1 MRWQQHTWPFKT
13 YESPSRTIVISMLV
27 ASLDATWGSVM
38 RNAERISPLSRGS
51 SHLLFCCSVPYLAI
65 TSMLPVSGAAQLTAS
80 EAVLLLPRYSA
91 IRPYS
96 RLLKP
101 APSLK
106 CALGRNMFQSPSSW
120 ARFFRSSITDGCDE
134 KRSCVVFPI
143 WRTYT
148 ASAGMHSSSTNFST

>member
-1 MRWQQHTWPFKT
+1 VIEELTWPFRT
-13 YESPSRTIVISMLV
+13 YESPSFLIVISMFV

-38 RNAERISPLSRGS
+38 RKAERISPFSSGS
-51 SHLLFCCSVPYLAI
+51 SHLLFCASVPYLAM

-106 CALGRNMFQSPSSW
+106 CALGRNMFQSPSS
-120 ARFFRSSITDGCDE
+120 
-134 KRSCVVFPI
+134 
-143 WRTYT
+143 
-148 ASAGMHSSSTNFST
+148 